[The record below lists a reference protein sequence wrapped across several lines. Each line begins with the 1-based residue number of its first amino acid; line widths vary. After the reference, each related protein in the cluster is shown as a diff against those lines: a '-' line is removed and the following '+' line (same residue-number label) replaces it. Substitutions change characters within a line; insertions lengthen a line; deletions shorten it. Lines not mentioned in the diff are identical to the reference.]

1 MASAAEQ
8 MAANLS
14 WGTFGKAKD
23 LQSRVLFAIGLL
35 IVYRIGT
42 YIPVPGVDAARLAQF
57 FEQQSA
63 GLGGML
69 NMFTGGAVGRMAIFS
84 LGIMPYISASIIV
97 QLLASMVPS
106 LQALKKEGESGRKK
120 INQYTRYGTVFLATF
135 HAYGLAVGL
144 EAENM
149 AHDPGWFFRIGVI
162 ITLVGGTMFLM
173 WLGEQITSRGIGNGI
188 SLIIFTGIVAQMPVA
203 VAHFLTQGR
212 TGAMSPVLIVGIMAM
227 MVAVVGFVV
236 FMERALRKIHIQ
248 YPKRQV
254 GLKIYGGES
263 SNLPVKVNPA
273 GVIPAIFA
281 SSLLLLPATITTF
294 SGQAPGT
301 GGIMSYVA
309 AYMGQGQ
316 PLHMLFFGALIV
328 FFTYFYTANVA
339 FKSDDVAD
347 NLKRQGGY
355 VPGIRPGQ
363 KTVEYLDYVV
373 TRILVLGAAYLT
385 AVCLLPEILIS
396 RFSVPFYFGGTSL
409 LIVVSVTMDTITQ
422 IQSHM
427 LAHQYEGLIEKS
439 RLRGKG
445 RGKPRR

>member
-23 LQSRVLFAIGLL
+23 LQSRILFAIGLL
-35 IVYRIGT
+35 IVYRFGT
-42 YIPVPGVDAARLAQF
+42 YIPVPGIDASQLQSF

-69 NMFTGGAVGRMAIFS
+69 NMFTGGAVSRMAIFS

-97 QLLASMVPS
+97 QLLTSMMPS
-106 LQALKKEGESGRKK
+106 LAALKKEGEAGRKK
-120 INQYTRYGTVFLATF
+120 INQYTRYGTVLLATF
-135 HAYGLAVGL
+135 QAYGLAIGL
-144 EAENM
+144 ETQGLATN
-149 AHDPGWFFRIGVI
+149 PGWFFRFEVM

-173 WLGEQITSRGIGNGI
+173 WLGEQITARGIGNGI
-188 SLIIFTGIVAQMPVA
+188 SLIIFTGIVAELPAALAQ
-203 VAHFLTQGR
+203 FFTQGR
-212 TGAMSPVLIVGIMAM
+212 TGALSPAVIIGM
-227 MVAVVGFVV
+227 MVMAVAVIAFVV

-254 GLKIYGGES
+254 GMKVYGGES
-263 SNLPVKVNPA
+263 SNLPIKVNPA

-294 SGQAPGT
+294 AGTT
-301 GGIMSYVA
+301 GGGGWLSYVA
-309 AYMGQGQ
+309 AYMGHGQ
-316 PLHMLFFGALIV
+316 PLYLIVFAGLIV
-328 FFTYFYTANVA
+328 FFSYFYTANVA
-339 FKSDDVAD
+339 FKSDDVAE
-347 NLKRQGGY
+347 NLKKQGGFI
-355 VPGIRPGQ
+355 PGIRPGQ
-363 KTVEYLDYVV
+363 QTIDRLDYIV
-373 TRILVLGAAYLT
+373 TRVLVIGSAYLA
-385 AVCLLPEILIS
+385 AVCMLPEILIS
-396 RFSVPFYFGGTSL
+396 RFSLPFYFGGTSL